1 VVASDFQYDGNLEA
15 AKIQLLFEFT
25 LLPHPSLLQEEPQS
39 VECAFIQYL
48 APFADSVNKPL
59 FRNGEFGEKEGAAN
73 I

>member
-1 VVASDFQYDGNLEA
+1 MVASDFQYDWQLEA
-15 AKIQLLFEFT
+15 AKIQLLFDFRI
-25 LLPHPSLLQEEPQS
+25 LRYYRRSL
-39 VECAFIQYL
+39 VRHL